1 MATKKKERA
10 AAIRSKKKKK
20 NIKLILLSIIIIVI
34 VGFLFLFFV
43 TLFDF
48 IYPPIAQKGSS
59 HEKRGKQEVALY
71 FSDLN
76 ERFLVPEKRYIPKGK
91 NLNDQ
96 AEELVR
102 ALIAGSKTGLVNTFP
117 EGTKLQDVRVE
128 KDGTALVSFGKN
140 LVELHPG
147 GSTGELATIYSL
159 TNTLISNI
167 PNVKRVKILIEGKKL
182 TTIKGHI
189 DTTGSFTF
197 DRELIAA
204 SKNR

>member
-1 MATKKKERA
+1 MATKKKKRA
-10 AAIRSKKKKK
+10 AAIKSKKKKK
-20 NIKLILLSIIIIVI
+20 NIRVIFMSIIIMII
-34 VGFLFLFFV
+34 VGFLFFFFV
-43 TLFDF
+43 TLFDS
-48 IYPPIAQKGSS
+48 IYPPVAQKGGS
-59 HEKRGKQEVALY
+59 HEKREKQEVALY

-76 ERFLVPEKRYIPKGK
+76 ERFLVPEKRYIPKRK
-91 NLNDQ
+91 NSNDQ
-96 AEELVR
+96 AEEVVR

-128 KDGTALVSFGKN
+128 KDGTARVSFGKN
-140 LVELHPG
+140 LIELHPG

-167 PNVKRVKILIEGKKL
+167 PNVKRVRILIEGEKL

-189 DTTGSFTF
+189 DTTGSFIF

-204 SKNR
+204 SKQ

>member
-1 MATKKKERA
+1 MATKKKKRA
-10 AAIRSKKKKK
+10 AAIKSKKNKK
-20 NIKLILLSIIIIVI
+20 NIKVIFLSIIIMVI
-34 VGFLFLFFV
+34 AGFLFVFFV
-43 TLFDF
+43 TLFDS
-48 IYPPIAQKGSS
+48 IYPPIAKKGIS
-59 HEKRGKQEVALY
+59 HERKEKQEAALY

-91 NLNDQ
+91 DLNDQ
-96 AEELVR
+96 AKEVVR

-128 KDGTALVSFGKN
+128 KDGTARVSFGKN

-167 PNVKRVKILIEGKKL
+167 PNVKRVRILIDGKKV

-189 DTTGSFTF
+189 DTTGSFIF

-204 SKNR
+204 SKQ

>member
-1 MATKKKERA
+1 MATKKKKRA
-10 AAIRSKKKKK
+10 AAIKSKKNKKT
-20 NIKLILLSIIIIVI
+20 IRVIFLSIIIMVI
-34 VGFLFLFFV
+34 VGFLFFFFV
-43 TLFDF
+43 TLFDS
-48 IYPPIAQKGSS
+48 IYPPIAKKGIS
-59 HEKRGKQEVALY
+59 HERRGKQEVALY

-96 AEELVR
+96 AEEVVR

-117 EGTKLQDVRVE
+117 EGTKLQDVRIE
-128 KDGTALVSFGKN
+128 KDGTARVSFGKN

-167 PNVKRVKILIEGKKL
+167 PNVKRVRILIDGKKL

-189 DTTGSFTF
+189 DTTGFFIF
-197 DRELIAA
+197 DRELIAT
-204 SKNR
+204 SKP